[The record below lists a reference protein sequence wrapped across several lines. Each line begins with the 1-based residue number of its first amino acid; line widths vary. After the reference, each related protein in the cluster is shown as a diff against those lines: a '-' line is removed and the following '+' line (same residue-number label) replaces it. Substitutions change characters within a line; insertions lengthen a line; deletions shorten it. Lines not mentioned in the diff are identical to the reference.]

1 MPLGGHIPGITDTS
15 SRKVEPEVIDT
26 SSSKLVEEKPKRI
39 ALVIDANVLI
49 KQLSLRDILGGS
61 LTEDEFSERFEVHT
75 LRDVIK
81 EIKDENARTYL
92 ETRLP
97 YELTIHESLQGADH
111 LDRVRA
117 FAKETGDLKTLSA
130 TDLKVIALGLQL
142 TDLHG
147 ELARV
152 EANPRELQEFRP
164 KRFAD
169 EYKRLEA
176 GEEQDDSEEETDSDQ
191 EGDGDA
197 SVVKEADEEGEEEE
211 VPQRKQRGGKDLKEG
226 GDDGFTPVVQKKHGD
241 RRNHIKTKVVSKE

>member
-1 MPLGGHIPGITDTS
+1 
-15 SRKVEPEVIDT
+15 
-26 SSSKLVEEKPKRI
+26 LVEEKPKRI

-97 YELTIHESLQGADH
+97 YELTIHESLQGGTDH

-117 FAKETGDLKTLSA
+117 FAKETGDFKTLSA
-130 TDLKVIALGLQL
+130 TDLKVIALGLEL
-142 TDLHG
+142 TDFHG

-191 EGDGDA
+191 EGDGEADT
-197 SVVKEADEEGEEEE
+197 SVVKEADEKEEEE
-211 VPQRKQRGGKDLKEG
+211 EMPQRKERGGKNPSEG
-226 GDDGFTPVVQKKHGD
+226 VDDGFTPVIQKKHGD
-241 RRNHIKTKVVSKE
+241 RRNHIKTKVVSKD

>member
-97 YELTIHESLQGADH
+97 Y
-111 LDRVRA
+111 
-117 FAKETGDLKTLSA
+117 
-130 TDLKVIALGLQL
+130 
-142 TDLHG
+142 
-147 ELARV
+147 
-152 EANPRELQEFRP
+152 
-164 KRFAD
+164 
-169 EYKRLEA
+169 
-176 GEEQDDSEEETDSDQ
+176 
-191 EGDGDA
+191 
-197 SVVKEADEEGEEEE
+197 
-211 VPQRKQRGGKDLKEG
+211 
-226 GDDGFTPVVQKKHGD
+226 
-241 RRNHIKTKVVSKE
+241 